1 MNKKEARKLNRQ
13 TRSLNKRNERKLGYK
28 ISELTKEEIAIDH
41 VMADV
46 NEQRRQD
53 SEMPFREE
61 EQ

>member
-1 MNKKEARKLNRQ
+1 MNKKDARKLNRQ

-41 VMADV
+41 LMADV